1 MSVLISVFRPCMT
14 QNGYAILRLLSSLH
28 SMSFTQCLQCLQI
41 SRTALKYY
49 VKQFR
54 KYGVINTDRVTKLY
68 FLTPYGKKILDAI
81 DSTFPEKFLTNDLD
95 EICINTESGEHS
107 FTKLDNK
114 IVCRF
119 CAFVRQGKEIL
130 Q

>member
-14 QNGYAILRLLSSLH
+14 QNGYAMLRLLSVLH

-54 KYGVINTDRVTKLY
+54 KYGVISTDRVTKLY
-68 FLTPYGKKILDAI
+68 SLTTYGRKILDAV

-107 FTKLDNK
+107 FTKINDK
-114 IVCRF
+114 TICRH
-119 CAFVRQGKEIL
+119 CAFVLQRKEFSK
-130 Q
+130 